1 MESDSKTERPRAA
14 NPCTEKSELRIVL
27 VGKTG
32 AGKSA
37 TGNSILGEKLFESKI
52 SAPSVSV
59 KCTKKRRDWN
69 GRDIAV
75 IDTPGL
81 FDTKIPSKETMK
93 ELERCVV
100 LSSPGPHAIVLVMRL
115 DRFTEEEK
123 NTIQRIHYI
132 FGGNAAQYMIFLFTR
147 KDYLDGYTLQDY
159 LKDSSDKDLQILMEK
174 CGNRCCA
181 FNNRAK
187 GQEQE
192 AQISELIEI
201 IDKMVQQNGGSHYTN
216 DMYEYAQ
223 KKLQEKIKMLR
234 EPYKEVMERKKRE
247 VTTQHD
253 EECKKIDEE
262 LKKGSS
268 HDKITL
274 KQKQEAMRQ
283 KLEKDLEEIN
293 SCYQEHLR
301 EVRERADEDVT
312 ITDPVLKPFTYM
324 FSNMKRWF
332 Q

>member
-1 MESDSKTERPRAA
+1 PA
-14 NPCTEKSELRIVL
+14 EKSELWIVL

-37 TGNSILGEKLFESKI
+37 TGNTIFGEKLFESKI
-52 SAPSVSV
+52 SAQSVTV
-59 KCTKKRRDWN
+59 KCNKKRRDWN

-81 FDTKIPSKETMK
+81 FDTKIPLIETMK
-93 ELERCVV
+93 EIGRCVV
-100 LSSPGPHAIVLVMRL
+100 VSSPGPHAIVLVMQL
-115 DRFTEEEK
+115 GPVE
-123 NTIQRIHYI
+123 
-132 FGGNAAQYMIFLFTR
+132 YMVFLVTR
-147 KDYLDGYTLQDY
+147 KDDFGDQSLNDY
-159 LKDSSDKDLQILMEK
+159 LKSLNDKDLQILMEK

-181 FNNRAK
+181 FNNKAK

-192 AQISELIEI
+192 AQISELIEM
-201 IDKMVQQNGGSHYTN
+201 IDKMVYQNGGSHYTN
-216 DMYEYAQ
+216 DMYEY
-223 KKLQEKIKMLR
+223 
-234 EPYKEVMERKKRE
+234 EVMERKKRE

-274 KQKQEAMRQ
+274 KQKQEAMKQ

-301 EVRERADEDVT
+301 EVRERADEGVT